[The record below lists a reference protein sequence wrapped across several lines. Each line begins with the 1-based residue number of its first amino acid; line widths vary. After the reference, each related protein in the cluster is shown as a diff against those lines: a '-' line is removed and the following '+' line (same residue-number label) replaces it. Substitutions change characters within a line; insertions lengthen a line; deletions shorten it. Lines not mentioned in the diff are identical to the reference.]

1 MVREALEAGAAI
13 ETIFATE
20 SMLQDAGL
28 MELARAAGVEIQ
40 PVGDA
45 VIGALSETTT
55 PQGIAAVAAS
65 TLEALGS
72 LPPKPDLVLV
82 LHEVRD
88 PGNAGTLIRSAVA
101 AEADAVIFTGTSVD
115 PLGPK
120 TVRASAGALFR
131 TRVITADFDETLRS
145 LRGGGAT
152 VVGARVGAE
161 DPPDACDFSRPIALV
176 VGNEGWG
183 LPPEVAE
190 AMDVTVG
197 IPMPGPAES
206 LNVAVAGSILLYEVV
221 RQRRAGRATQ
231 LPG

>member
-20 SMLQDAGL
+20 QVLSDQSL
-28 MELARAAGVEIQ
+28 MDLAHSAGVEVQ

-55 PQGIAAVAAS
+55 PQGVAAIAVS
-65 TLEALGS
+65 TIEALGS
-72 LPPKPDLVLV
+72 MPEDVNLVLV

-101 AEADAVIFTGTSVD
+101 AEADAVIFTGSSVD

-131 TRVITADFDETLRS
+131 THVITAGLEEALVS
-145 LRGGGAT
+145 LRTAGVN
-152 VVGARVGAE
+152 VVGASAGSE
-161 DPPDACDFSRPIALV
+161 MQPEACDLTGRIALV

-183 LPPEVAE
+183 LPPDVAS

-206 LNVAVAGSILLYEVV
+206 LNVAVAGSILLYEAV
-221 RQRRAGRATQ
+221 RQRRS
-231 LPG
+231 LPAL